1 MSLVADSPLL
11 KGSAA
16 GSGAP
21 PVVSMTRTFV
31 DIKLR
36 ILKNAFAG
44 DRRLRIGMI
53 VMIIASLAGS
63 IFTFQRIWNERR
75 YDPINAADHLVLQF
89 NLIFAAWVFGPLLS
103 GGVDDTLDPTRMTLF
118 PLQRNELR
126 RGFVAAALTGYVPI
140 ATLFG
145 LTGIVVA
152 FTHSVQSFIL
162 LVALVVT
169 QMAVALTCSRALA
182 IVLALTGRSRRGRD
196 VGIIL
201 ASSLGGLLFLGGMSV
216 TVMSDRQYDVAI
228 DIVRWIPGGFVGQA
242 TIDVRE
248 GLYGPAALRILAMAL
263 LSYVMLQIWM
273 RGLDSLL
280 QQPEGVRRTGRS
292 SNGRYP
298 ILGFTQKLFGRH
310 AWAAV
315 MMKEL
320 RYLARAPQR
329 RSAFVIGTII
339 GAPFAFVQMLRT
351 GTDSEQLAIW
361 FAPVSLLF
369 GLGATN
375 NLLGADTASL
385 WMETSSGL
393 SMKTLLTGKS
403 LAAIPYVITPVI
415 ISSIGLGIFAKDLPN
430 TLIMI
435 ALTLVCWG
443 IPLGTGCMVSVI
455 APFAQYDQDN
465 PYANK
470 RPSSGEGCLIGL
482 LGVGSLFAIGV
493 LMFPIVVLMYVMSR
507 IGGMAPS
514 VIGIVLSGAWSIAVW
529 QVGLRV
535 SSKIAQRDEADLVT
549 QMGAR
554 KR

>member
-11 KGSAA
+11 KGAVT
-16 GSGAP
+16 P
-21 PVVSMTRTFV
+21 PSVSMTRTFV

-53 VMIIASLAGS
+53 VMILASLAGS

-126 RGFVAAALTGYVPI
+126 RGFIAAALTGYVPI

-145 LTGIVVA
+145 LTGIVVS

-201 ASSLGGLLFLGGMSV
+201 ASSFGGLLFLGGMSV

-248 GLYGPAALRILAMAL
+248 GLYGPAALRILAMAA

-280 QQPEGVRRTGRS
+280 QQPEGIRRSGRS

-298 ILGFTQKLFGRH
+298 ILGITKKLFGRH

-393 SMKTLLTGKS
+393 KMKTLLTGKS

-415 ISSIGLGIFAKDLPN
+415 ISSVGLGIFAKDLPN
-430 TLIMI
+430 TLVMI

-493 LMFPIVVLMYVMSR
+493 LMFPVVVLMYVVSR
-507 IGGMAPS
+507 IGGVVPS
-514 VIGIVLSGAWSIAVW
+514 VIGILLSGAWSIMVW
-529 QVGLRV
+529 QVGLRI